1 MPSPSFR
8 ARFGRSGAGDSIGIN
23 HAGNRTPTIKAK
35 SQFRARS
42 DVQISGKIEEHLSFR
57 EFASISPADAPM
69 IRHPLIARFAICL
82 TVVSSASPLSAA
94 TPQQVQQAIDKAEN
108 FLLTHR
114 NKDGNWEQI
123 DKPKAGK
130 EAELRTSTEG
140 RQWGGLTALA
150 TYALLAGGKDWR
162 SPELTPAIDFLLH
175 ANIQGTY
182 ALGLDSQLAV
192 FLPQER
198 TREFVN
204 RNVLMLGN
212 GLIMPPPRTPA
223 EKWPPEAGFYGYWT
237 GGPDGADQ
245 PRFDPNAAIVG
256 RPQPAD
262 WYDRSNSQYAVLGM
276 WALEQAGGRIPDQYW
291 EIVDAAWRR
300 SQAADGAWAYRDDGD
315 VLPSMT
321 AAGIATLFITQDY
334 LLRRDW
340 GKTNGSIR
348 DASIERG
355 LSWMDNHID
364 EAIKSNFYTLYGI
377 ERIGAA
383 SGRRFFGATDWYQLG
398 AEFLISRQKEDG
410 SWEGDRGAIPDT
422 CFGLL
427 FLSRGRAPLL
437 MEKLEYQ
444 ADARNGQADVW
455 NERPRDVANLATW
468 IGRQQESFYN
478 WQVVNLEL
486 RPEQLH
492 DAPILYISG
501 SRALNF
507 DSGQKQTLRR
517 FVEQGGLIL
526 GNADGGEPAFANTF
540 MKLGRE
546 LFPKYAFKEPPP
558 NDLIWREQF
567 AKWQLKPRLMELG
580 NGVRKLMLLI
590 PTVDAGRAWQTLRDP
605 KSKKHDE
612 PLLELGANIFL
623 YATDKRNEI
632 TRGDTYL
639 VREDA
644 AIKATRTIRLAR
656 LKLGDNPDPEPG
668 GWPRMAAIM
677 HNRFKIDLDVKSV
690 RPSDLAGFKI
700 AHLTGTGALTLSP
713 QEREAV
719 SRFVKTGGTLIVDA
733 AGGDTVFADSAQSE
747 LETIFGP
754 GSLKRLPPD
763 SSVYS
768 QKEIPITQIGW
779 RRYALDH
786 VADRKHPQLVA
797 VTLGNRIAVFFSRQD
812 LSAGLV
818 GQNVDGIVGYDPKT
832 AADLMASMLLY
843 PR

>member
-1 MPSPSFR
+1 MVR
-8 ARFGRSGAGDSIGIN
+8 HLLAVA
-23 HAGNRTPTIKAK
+23 TPAILA
-35 SQFRARS
+35 
-42 DVQISGKIEEHLSFR
+42 LSF
-57 EFASISPADAPM
+57 AP
-69 IRHPLIARFAICL
+69 
-82 TVVSSASPLSAA
+82 PLSAA
-94 TPQQVQQAIDKAEN
+94 TPQQVQQAIDKAQS

-114 NKDGNWEQI
+114 NKDGNWEQVP
-123 DKPKAGK
+123 KPKAGK
-130 EAELRTSTEG
+130 EGELRTSTEG

-182 ALGLDSQLAV
+182 ALGLGSQLAV
-192 FLPQER
+192 FLPREK
-198 TREFVN
+198 TRELVN

-212 GLIMPPPRTPA
+212 GLIMPPARTPA

-237 GGPDGADQ
+237 GGPEGTDQ
-245 PRFDPNAAIVG
+245 PVFDSNAPPVG
-256 RPQPAD
+256 RPQPVD
-262 WYDRSNSQYAVLGM
+262 WYDRSSSQYAVLGM
-276 WALEQAGGRIPDQYW
+276 WALEQAGGRIPEQYW

-300 SQAADGAWAYRDDGD
+300 RQAADGGWSYRDDGD

-334 LLRRDW
+334 TLRPDW
-340 GKTNGSIR
+340 GKTHGSVR
-348 DASIERG
+348 DPSIERG
-355 LSWMDNHID
+355 LLWMDNHID
-364 EAIKSNFYTLYGI
+364 EAIKSNYYTLYGI

-383 SGRRFFGATDWYQLG
+383 SGRRFFGTTDWYQLG
-398 AEFLISRQKEDG
+398 AEYLISIQKQDG

-444 ADARNGQADVW
+444 ADQRNGPADVW
-455 NERPRDVANLATW
+455 NERPRDVANLAAW
-468 IGRQQESFYN
+468 MGRQQESFYN

-501 SRALNF
+501 SRALDF
-507 DSGQKQTLRR
+507 DSGQKETLRR
-517 FVEQGGLIL
+517 FVEQGGMIL

-546 LFPKYAFKEPPP
+546 LFPKYTFKEPAP

-567 AKWQLKPRLMELG
+567 AKWQLKPRLMEQS

-590 PTVDAGRAWQTLRDP
+590 PTVDAGRAWQTLRDS
-605 KSKKHDE
+605 KSKRHDE

-623 YATDKRNEI
+623 YASDKRNAI

-644 AIKATRTIRLAR
+644 AIKATRAIKLAR
-656 LKLGDNPDPEPG
+656 LELGQNPDPEPG

-677 HNRFKIDLDVKSV
+677 HNGYKTDIDIKSV
-690 RPSDLAGFKI
+690 RPGNLGGFKV
-700 AHLTGTGALTLSP
+700 AHLTGTGVLSLTS
-713 QEREAV
+713 QDREAL
-719 SRFVKTGGTLIVDA
+719 SRFVKAGGTLIVDA
-733 AGGDTVFADSAQSE
+733 AGGDTVFADSAHAE
-747 LETIFGP
+747 LETIFGA
-754 GSLKRLPPD
+754 GTLKRLPPD
-763 SSVYS
+763 SPLYTR
-768 QKEIPITQIGW
+768 KEIPITQVAW
-779 RRYALDH
+779 RHYALDH
-786 VADRKHPQLVA
+786 VADRKHPQLLA
-797 VTLGNRIAVFFSRQD
+797 VTLGNRFAVFFSRQD

-818 GQNVDGIVGYDPKT
+818 GQNVDGIIGYDPKT
-832 AADLMASMLLY
+832 AADLMAAMLLY
-843 PR
+843 TR